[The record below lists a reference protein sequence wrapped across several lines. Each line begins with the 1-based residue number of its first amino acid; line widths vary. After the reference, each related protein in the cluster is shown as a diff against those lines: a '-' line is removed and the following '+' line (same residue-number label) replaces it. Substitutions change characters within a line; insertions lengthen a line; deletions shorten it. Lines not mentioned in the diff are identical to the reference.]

1 MSKRFNSTN
10 LKAKAIIDSIP
21 KSFTVNENCI
31 VHYQQGQPPTTT
43 IQTIQHCQNLK
54 TVAPYRTEIIEKS
67 FVITIEPNSESNTPQ
82 GERQKSHQRRDN
94 FTDFGFLKPEE
105 RTCGN
110 TCLGAFCNSLFCI
123 CVKGWDG

>member
-10 LKAKAIIDSIP
+10 LKSKAIIDSIP
-21 KSFTVNENCI
+21 KSLTVNENSI
-31 VHYQQGQPPTTT
+31 VNYQQRQPPTATS
-43 IQTIQHCQNLK
+43 QTIQHCQSLK
-54 TVAPYRTEIIEKS
+54 TVAPYKTEIIEKS

-82 GERQKSHQRRDN
+82 GERPKYHPGRDN
-94 FTDFGFLKPEE
+94 FTEFGFLKPEE

-110 TCLGAFCNSLFCI
+110 TCFGAFCICLFCM